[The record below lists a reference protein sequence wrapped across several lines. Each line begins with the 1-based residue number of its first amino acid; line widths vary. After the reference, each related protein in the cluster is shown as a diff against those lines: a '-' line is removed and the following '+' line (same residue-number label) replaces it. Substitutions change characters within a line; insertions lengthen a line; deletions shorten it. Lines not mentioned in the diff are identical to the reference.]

1 VEDCTTRGG
10 VRVHSMDVLSLCRSH
25 VDLRDDDVQHMFN
38 HFTHCSRSRME
49 RWIAGFSES
58 NASAHDRELQ
68 EFLCHLLD
76 AAYFELDESGSD
88 LQLRLPAF
96 VEPPHS
102 MPSEEHTLIEVERP
116 QSPKSPLSARWIR
129 EKILVPRSAAQERAT
144 GGVSQCSRSQCS
156 NSRSSQSRGP
166 RAESPSAQRASSV
179 YGTGSRRPRSARRAS
194 ASTSRHEGA
203 VGCMLSAPPMHM
215 LRASE
220 YATPHRP
227 LHEDGAARG
236 IPCQGQQTRSS
247 SRAALLTENSV
258 GSCNR
263 REAAG
268 AAAKRCSSGRSLQE
282 ASRHS
287 IYSGLASPEASV
299 QINPSASV
307 TFSDGGEGSQS
318 PRSTK
323 HRVKAESSAERSEW
337 ETVRRPFSA
346 SSRELRAAAGAP
358 CQAIRSRYTGD
369 GGIRSFLRKSQS
381 SRSSRGAAECKHE
394 PVPPCEPRTC
404 SGHGRPFPRGCAD
417 TASMRSAL
425 AVAPHKECA
434 FEIQAPPP
442 KQRLLRPTSAQ
453 ATKHKRV
460 ADNHEKPTVYEDCE
474 ASGKPR
480 LLRPTS
486 AKATK
491 HKRVADNHEKPTVYE
506 DCEASEAGDCDETD
520 ALEVEVESHRGA
532 PVSCMLSAPPKPM
545 LTASERVTP
554 PKPLLEAWPRAS
566 PVPSRSP
573 RAMLAPAYG
582 GGFLSDTCAS
592 EMLESTLLCVSNE
605 PRVSSPPPR
614 PPPRL
619 VS

>member
-1 VEDCTTRGG
+1 
-10 VRVHSMDVLSLCRSH
+10 
-25 VDLRDDDVQHMFN
+25 
-38 HFTHCSRSRME
+38 ME
-49 RWIAGFSES
+49 RWIAGISES

-76 AAYFELDESGSD
+76 AAYFEFDQSGSD

-129 EKILVPRSAAQERAT
+129 EKILVPRSDAQERAT
-144 GGVSQCSRSQCS
+144 GGVSQRSRSQCS

-179 YGTGSRRPRSARRAS
+179 YGAGSRRPQSARRAS

-220 YATPHRP
+220 YATPPRP

-263 REAAG
+263 REAAE

-287 IYSGLASPEASV
+287 TYSGLASPEASV

-337 ETVRRPFSA
+337 ETVRRPSSA

-369 GGIRSFLRKSQS
+369 GGIRGFLRKSQS

-394 PVPPCEPRTC
+394 PVPPREPRTC

-434 FEIQAPPP
+434 FEIQAPG

-453 ATKHKRV
+453 
-460 ADNHEKPTVYEDCE
+460 
-474 ASGKPR
+474 
-480 LLRPTS
+480 
-486 AKATK
+486 ATK

-520 ALEVEVESHRGA
+520 ALEVEVG
-532 PVSCMLSAPPKPM
+532 
-545 LTASERVTP
+545 
-554 PKPLLEAWPRAS
+554 
-566 PVPSRSP
+566 SP

-592 EMLESTLLCVSNE
+592 EMLESTLLSVSHE